1 MGPLVSPEIK
11 QRTGI
16 VRELSWGL
24 RPAIFCDGRG
34 LASLPEGPT
43 RLGRIRPRRQESELS
58 NEKQKEKQ
66 NEKQGVQIPQGVQG
80 PQGAVAGTPGGA
92 EDDATFAVGVLAEA
106 ARLTVAEE
114 RRAGLAARRGRL
126 LGAGRALEALDL
138 DGQRLQPAFRLE
150 WK

>member
-1 MGPLVSPEIK
+1 M
-11 QRTGI
+11 
-16 VRELSWGL
+16 
-24 RPAIFCDGRG
+24 
-34 LASLPEGPT
+34 
-43 RLGRIRPRRQESELS
+43 
-58 NEKQKEKQ
+58 
-66 NEKQGVQIPQGVQG
+66 QIPQGVQG